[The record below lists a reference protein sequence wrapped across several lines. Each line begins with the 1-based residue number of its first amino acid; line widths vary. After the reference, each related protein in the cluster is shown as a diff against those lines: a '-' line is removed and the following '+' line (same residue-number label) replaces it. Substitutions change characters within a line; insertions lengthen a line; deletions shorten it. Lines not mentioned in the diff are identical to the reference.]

1 MHIEHH
7 KWYSERM
14 HREMELKVYGHYGKP
29 LLIFPTQGGTFHE
42 AEDYQ
47 MIHALARFINEGRI
61 KVYTVDSIDK
71 DSWANDQAAVHDRG
85 NRHEQ
90 YNGYIMQEVVPFI
103 RNHCNNSDIRIA
115 VTGCSMGAYHAANFF
130 FRHPFVF
137 DTTIAISGIYD
148 LKLFIGEWTDD
159 VVYYNSPLMYLRNLT
174 DHHVLEQLRKNTIVI
189 AVGQGAWEEEMIADT
204 NEIRSILEE
213 KNIPAWID
221 FWGHDVDHDWPWWRI
236 MLPYFIEKLF

>member
-204 NEIRSILEE
+204 NEIKSILEE

>member
-47 MIHALARFINEGRI
+47 MIHALSRYINEGRI

-90 YNGYIMQEVVPFI
+90 YNGYIMHEVVPFI
-103 RNHCNNSDIRIA
+103 KNHCNNNDIRIA

-174 DHHVLEQLRKNTIVI
+174 DHHILEQLRKNTIVI

-204 NEIRSILEE
+204 NEIKSILEE

>member
-47 MIHALARFINEGRI
+47 MIHALSRYINEGRI

-90 YNGYIMQEVVPFI
+90 YNGYIKHEVVPFI

-174 DHHVLEQLRKNTIVI
+174 DHHILEQLRKNTIVI

-204 NEIRSILEE
+204 NEIKSILEE

-236 MLPYFIEKLF
+236 ILPYFIEKLF